1 MSLTYA
7 EIYKNKIRNNNNI
20 NSDDIDNDSRNP
32 KFITLIKN
40 FPVKKREAVKN
51 EKNVKSRRIQSK
63 SVQVIQKYRKTNSKK
78 KTISKQKFEN
88 NEKNKSKKLNKAETN
103 DKVKQKK
110 NKINKNNN
118 FGFTRF
124 YKTDI
129 NNNNNLVHEK
139 DENKK
144 NNYNTG
150 FTYNNNNKEYLT
162 YEQNNDL
169 LELNEFNKVNKFDT
183 INKKDSNTLD
193 IYFDVFRLR
202 QKAANFKDKIKYN
215 YLSKYNSNNDLNKN
229 SNLNKNNNYNNKHH
243 KIKSY
248 SDFIQKK
255 SKTYYK
261 AIKLKEELEKNI
273 NDKHINTNVNN
284 YMHTSCNNFKKKNRK
299 KLDDKKNIGNKN
311 LAIEMNKHIFDE
323 NEKRTKVMKKFLTQK
338 EISKDDKKESK
349 NNANFR
355 TRSFRPTFNNN
366 DNCVI
371 DENEKNFLIRKYSSE
386 IYKEKYNRKIN
397 FNNKSLDLIVQDNPK
412 LNSLLRKI
420 PSSKKN
426 KDKAFDLI
434 NYILKIKRKNDKINC
449 ISNFKYDSN
458 NNINLDIYP
467 VNEWEPISRLKY
479 ENLK

>member
-7 EIYKNKIRNNNNI
+7 EIYKNKLRNKENI
-20 NSDDIDNDSRNP
+20 NSDNNDNDSRNP
-32 KFITLIKN
+32 KFITLIKK
-40 FPVKKREAVKN
+40 FPVKQREVIKN
-51 EKNVKSRRIQSK
+51 EKNVKPRRIQSK

-88 NEKNKSKKLNKAETN
+88 NEKNKNKKLNKAETN
-103 DKVKQKK
+103 DKTKQKK

-118 FGFTRF
+118 FGFNRF

-129 NNNNNLVHEK
+129 NNNNLVQEK

-150 FTYNNNNKEYLT
+150 FTNNTNNKEYLT

-169 LELNEFNKVNKFDT
+169 LELNEFNKVNVFDA
-183 INKKDSNTLD
+183 INKKNSNTLD

-202 QKAANFKDKIKYN
+202 QKAANFKDKIKYS

-229 SNLNKNNNYNNKHH
+229 SNLNQNNKYNNKHH

-273 NDKHINTNVNN
+273 NDNNINTNVNN
-284 YMHTSCNNFKKKNRK
+284 CMRSSCNNFKKKNKK
-299 KLDDKKNIGNKN
+299 KLENTKKDENKN
-311 LAIEMNKHIFDE
+311 LVIEMNKHFFDE
-323 NEKRTKVMKKFLTQK
+323 NENRPKVMKKFLTQK

-355 TRSFRPTFNNN
+355 TRSFRPIINNN
-366 DNCVI
+366 DNCKS
-371 DENEKNFLIRKYSSE
+371 DENEKNILIRKFCSE
-386 IYKEKYNRKIN
+386 KNQEKYKRKIN

-412 LNSLLRKI
+412 LNNLLRKI

-426 KDKAFDLI
+426 KEKAFDLI
-434 NYILKIKRKNDKINC
+434 NYILEIKRKNDKINY
-449 ISNFKYDSN
+449 ISNFKYNSN